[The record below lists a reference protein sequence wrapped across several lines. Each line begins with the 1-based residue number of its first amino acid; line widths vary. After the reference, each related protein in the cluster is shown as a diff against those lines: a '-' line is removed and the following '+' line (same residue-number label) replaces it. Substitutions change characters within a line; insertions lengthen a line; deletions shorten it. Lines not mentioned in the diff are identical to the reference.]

1 MKPKVCF
8 FLCSPFFTFFIKR
21 KNASLLKRLAFFALA
36 AVIGAG
42 RGDNSHFAFIK
53 QACRAYLWGKKG
65 FVRGCFVLVKA
76 KKAVRVHTQK
86 KASPLFGHL
95 LVGVAVCTAVL
106 AGLLCAS
113 AALLCRVDIPLEMTV
128 PLGTG
133 ALCLSVL
140 AGSTVTSLI
149 HGKNGLLCG
158 LLFGGIAV
166 VFVGLFSATQ
176 GQPSFSTFTAIKAGS
191 ILLFGGVGGYAGI
204 LWRESHKKVS

>member
-1 MKPKVCF
+1 M
-8 FLCSPFFTFFIKR
+8 
-21 KNASLLKRLAFFALA
+21 
-36 AVIGAG
+36 
-42 RGDNSHFAFIK
+42 
-53 QACRAYLWGKKG
+53 
-65 FVRGCFVLVKA
+65 VKA

-95 LVGVAVCTAVL
+95 LAGVAVCTAVL

-158 LLFGGIAV
+158 LLFGSIAV
-166 VFVGLFSATQ
+166 VFVGRHARPTVVFYLHSHQ
-176 GQPSFSTFTAIKAGS
+176 GRQYFTVWWGRRVRRHFMEGKP
-191 ILLFGGVGGYAGI
+191 
-204 LWRESHKKVS
+204 

>member
-1 MKPKVCF
+1 MP
-8 FLCSPFFTFFIKR
+8 LPQ
-21 KNASLLKRLAFFALA
+21 RLGQGGETINL
-36 AVIGAG
+36 
-42 RGDNSHFAFIK
+42 FAFIK

-65 FVRGCFVLVKA
+65 FVWGCFVLVKA

-95 LVGVAVCTAVL
+95 LAGVAVCTAVL

-191 ILLFGGVGGYAGI
+191 ILLCGGAGGYAGI